1 MCRTII
7 SLPEFRWLGYFQ
19 KKVKRSARK
28 KLEIFIR
35 TVFRKMN
42 MSFTEAA
49 VQSSSTKQSILKKK
63 SLDLKEL
70 LVYVLFFS
78 IVSAW
83 RLKTFVTKI
92 LACKLFLDDCIWFC
106 QVAKPIS
113 ISLLTWK
120 SIERSGKKL
129 DIIYFILVS
138 INSKFNQMH

>member
-7 SLPEFRWLGYFQ
+7 SLPEFRWFGYFQ

-92 LACKLFLDDCIWFC
+92 LSLKSPILWLANYFLMTASDFVKLLSPS
-106 QVAKPIS
+106 VLA
-113 ISLLTWK
+113 
-120 SIERSGKKL
+120 
-129 DIIYFILVS
+129 Y
-138 INSKFNQMH
+138 

>member
-28 KLEIFIR
+28 KLEIFTR

-70 LVYVLFFS
+70 RVYVLFFS
-78 IVSAW
+78 IV
-83 RLKTFVTKI
+83 
-92 LACKLFLDDCIWFC
+92 
-106 QVAKPIS
+106 
-113 ISLLTWK
+113 
-120 SIERSGKKL
+120 
-129 DIIYFILVS
+129 
-138 INSKFNQMH
+138 

>member
-7 SLPEFRWLGYFQ
+7 SLPEFRWFGYFQ

-49 VQSSSTKQSILKKK
+49 VQSSSTKQSILKKIIGFERVTC
-63 SLDLKEL
+63 LCAL
-70 LVYVLFFS
+70 LQLYVLFFS

-83 RLKTFVTKI
+83 RL
-92 LACKLFLDDCIWFC
+92 
-106 QVAKPIS
+106 
-113 ISLLTWK
+113 
-120 SIERSGKKL
+120 
-129 DIIYFILVS
+129 
-138 INSKFNQMH
+138 

>member
-1 MCRTII
+1 
-7 SLPEFRWLGYFQ
+7 
-19 KKVKRSARK
+19 
-28 KLEIFIR
+28 
-35 TVFRKMN
+35 MN

-92 LACKLFLDDCIWFC
+92 LSLKSPILWLANYFLMTASDFVKLLSPS
-106 QVAKPIS
+106 VLA
-113 ISLLTWK
+113 
-120 SIERSGKKL
+120 
-129 DIIYFILVS
+129 Y
-138 INSKFNQMH
+138 

>member
-28 KLEIFIR
+28 KLEIFTR

-92 LACKLFLDDCIWFC
+92 LSLKSPILWLANYFLMTASDFVKLLSPS
-106 QVAKPIS
+106 VLA
-113 ISLLTWK
+113 
-120 SIERSGKKL
+120 
-129 DIIYFILVS
+129 Y
-138 INSKFNQMH
+138 